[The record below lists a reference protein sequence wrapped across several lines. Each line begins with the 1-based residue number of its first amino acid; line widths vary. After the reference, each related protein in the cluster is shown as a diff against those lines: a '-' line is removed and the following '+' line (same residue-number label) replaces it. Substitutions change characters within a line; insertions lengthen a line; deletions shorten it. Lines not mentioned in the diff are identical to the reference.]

1 MDIDVSL
8 DRVALDRALRQSR
21 KQAVFA
27 AAVALTRT
35 AQEAQGEVVASLPER
50 FTIRTGWVARG
61 IRIQPARRDRLEA
74 VVYSRDEFMARQ
86 ETGGTKEGR
95 NGKSVAKPVEVRRNP
110 GQTTRP
116 SRWPGALLD
125 KSGFFAAPLSTQGAY
140 ATARNERQAGGKRSL
155 AGRSAHGGRMF
166 SRSAS
171 RTAARDEVAYAIW
184 QRYGAKQKM
193 TKGRYAGKKRQPIRL
208 MYVMAPAVEVE
219 PRLGMGDTV
228 RRVAFVRFADN
239 FEQAFAAALAT
250 AR

>member
-35 AQEAQGEVVASLPER
+35 AQEAQGEVVAELPER

-125 KSGFFAAPLSTQGAY
+125 KPSFFAAPLSTQGAY
-140 ATARNERQAGGKRSL
+140 ATARTPRAAGGPRHL
-155 AGRSAHGGRMF
+155 VGRSSHGLKMF

-171 RTAARDEVAYAIW
+171 RNRDYGDVEYGIW
-184 QRYGAKQKM
+184 MRSGRKQRM
-193 TKGRYAGKKRQPIRL
+193 SKGRYKGKMRQPIRL
-208 MYVMAPAVEVE
+208 MYLMAPSVEIE